1 VVRLELLAL
10 AYVAIGVLVALRAR
24 WRGERLLDCALFLL
38 AWPLYLPLWQTRA
51 QVPAAE
57 DPAARAAER
66 VRDALGSVEKAA
78 AETPFAGLLDASA
91 GLRLRQEL
99 ARATQRVHAIDRE
112 LAQQQAGSLTSS
124 ATLHLR
130 AESEASLRAIR
141 ERDLRAML
149 ELAELLGA
157 LRTRIVLAQHSG
169 SSDEGPEGMVSEVW
183 DRIVGLGEAME
194 DGPRRAPVAPRE
206 VPGTFPA

>member
-1 VVRLELLAL
+1 MVRLELLAL
-10 AYVAIGVLVALRAR
+10 GYVVIGALIAVWAR
-24 WRGERLLDCALFLL
+24 VRGERVLDAALLLL
-38 AWPLYLPLWQTRA
+38 AWPLYLPLWQSRA
-51 QVPAAE
+51 RTDRAE

-66 VRDALGSVEKAA
+66 VREALESVEKAA
-78 AETPFAGLLDASA
+78 AETAFAGLLDASA

-141 ERDLRAML
+141 DRDLRAML

-157 LRTRIVLAQHSG
+157 LRTRIVLAQHTGG
-169 SSDEGPEGMVSEVW
+169 SDAGPEGMVSEVW

-194 DGPRRAPVAPRE
+194 EGPRRAPPVARE
-206 VPGTFPA
+206 VPGPDPA

>member
-1 VVRLELLAL
+1 VVRLEWLAL
-10 AYVAIGVLVALRAR
+10 GYVAIGVLIAARAR
-24 WRGERLLDCALFLL
+24 WRGERLVDAALFLL
-38 AWPLYLPLWQTRA
+38 AWPLYLPVWQSRA
-51 QVPAAE
+51 EPVKPE
-57 DPAARAAER
+57 DPADRAAER
-66 VRDALGSVEKAA
+66 VRDALSSVEKAA
-78 AETPFAGLLDASA
+78 ADTAFAGLLDASA

-99 ARATQRVHAIDRE
+99 ARATQRVHAIDHE

-141 ERDLRAML
+141 DRDLRAML

-169 SSDEGPEGMVSEVW
+169 GDEGPEGMVSEVW

-194 DGPRRAPVAPRE
+194 EGPRRAPSTARGVAAPD
-206 VPGTFPA
+206 PA

>member
-1 VVRLELLAL
+1 MAL
-10 AYVAIGVLVALRAR
+10 VYLAIGAIVAARAR
-24 WRGERLLDCALFLL
+24 WRGEKLLDAALFVL
-38 AWPLYLPLWQTRA
+38 AWPLYLPVWQTRE
-51 QVPAAE
+51 PSRE
-57 DPAARAAER
+57 RPDPAARAAEQ
-66 VRDALGSVEKAA
+66 VRDALGSVEAA
-78 AETPFAGLLDASA
+78 AAGTPFAGLLDASA

-99 ARATQRVHAIDRE
+99 ARATQRVHAIERE
-112 LAQQQAGSLTSS
+112 LSQQQAHRLGSS

-169 SSDEGPEGMVSEVW
+169 VDEGPAGMVSEVW
-183 DRIVGLGEAME
+183 DRIVGLGEAMQE
-194 DGPRRAPVAPRE
+194 GPRGAAPTGE
-206 VPGTFPA
+206 VGGPDPA

>member
-1 VVRLELLAL
+1 MVRLELLAM
-10 AYVAIGVLVALRAR
+10 AYVAIGLLVAARAR

-51 QVPAAE
+51 ETNAPE

-66 VRDALGSVEKAA
+66 VREALDSVEKAA
-78 AETPFAGLLDASA
+78 ASTAFAGLLDASA

-99 ARATQRVHAIDRE
+99 ARATQRVHAIDHE
-112 LAQQQAGSLTSS
+112 LAQQQAGTLTSS

-130 AESEASLRAIR
+130 AESEASLKAIR

-169 SSDEGPEGMVSEVW
+169 NDEGPEGMVSEVW

-194 DGPRRAPVAPRE
+194 EGPRRPAAPRRE
-206 VPGTFPA
+206 VPGPNPA